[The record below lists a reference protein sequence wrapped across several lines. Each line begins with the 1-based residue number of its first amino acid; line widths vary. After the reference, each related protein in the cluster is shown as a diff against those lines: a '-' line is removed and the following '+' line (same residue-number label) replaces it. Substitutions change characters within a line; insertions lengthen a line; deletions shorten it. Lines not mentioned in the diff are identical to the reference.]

1 MYSALRRMLVGAPAE
16 ELLEFKFHHRL
27 VFRKRPFGQGA
38 GLRRLVRSWYL
49 ETRAGAAYTDRPAA
63 DLAAEVVRV
72 RSRHR
77 WSHGDLIKLARV
89 TCPKDPAKEAVL
101 AAAVRNLAKARELL
115 GAREEARPVL
125 EYLAAMEQVKRSRE
139 AGELVRLVE
148 LHTVDLDMLPSEA
161 LAHQEVWE
169 AAIPLTPLRRV
180 LHHMKQMHRRG
191 FLVHRDSRVLA
202 KLLNHLATPH
212 KVCSSVRSGLV

>member
-1 MYSALRRMLVGAPAE
+1 MSERVWRWC
-16 ELLEFKFHHRL
+16 HIN
-27 VFRKRPFGQGA
+27 
-38 GLRRLVRSWYL
+38 SSNSS
-49 ETRAGAAYTDRPAA
+49 T
-63 DLAAEVVRV
+63 AAEVVRV

-148 LHTVDLDMLPSEA
+148 LHTGDLDMLPSEA

-212 KVCSSVRSGLV
+212 KECQDPATFAPPSPAASPSPPSPSSPSPRTVWAGRCLDSPVFR